1 MFITDDDGVV
11 IDANPAAAE
20 LTGRERADMVGA
32 SVGELGP
39 ERDRELIERTGQ
51 DLLHEHAL
59 AATYEA
65 VDGAGHRRVVEYSSV
80 ADFVPG
86 EHLSI
91 VREVT
96 GRTVGTSRQAT

>member
-11 IDANPAAAE
+11 IDAN
-20 LTGRERADMVGA
+20 LVGA
-32 SVGELGP
+32 SVGEFGP
-39 ERDRELIERTGQ
+39 EWDRELIERTGQ
-51 DLLHEHAL
+51 DLRRDHHAL
-59 AATYEA
+59 AATYEV
-65 VDGAGHRRVVEYSSV
+65 VDEAGHRRVVEYSSV
-80 ADFVPG
+80 ADVVPG